1 MSRALCRG
9 VSPCL
14 PQATG
19 RDTQSDLSDLSELQ
33 GNGSVPC
40 RSPPGCVH
48 LVQIIYPSCDEMLAM
63 VVQDLMQT
71 GEEPNVG
78 ATLERSPTPTFTMLE
93 LWQFEAEEDL
103 KVSCAYLTSLPKR
116 HGVTQ
121 NIQLLC
127 GH

>member
-1 MSRALCRG
+1 M
-9 VSPCL
+9 
-14 PQATG
+14 
-19 RDTQSDLSDLSELQ
+19 Q

-48 LVQIIYPSCDEMLAM
+48 LVQVIYPSCDEMLAM

-116 HGVTQ
+116 HGFTQ

-127 GH
+127 GHQAVKARQYSGMGVQGKRVM